1 MITKEEFENLADKE
15 LTEKDGKLV
24 YNGGLD
30 LRERKDITELPDN
43 LKVLDWLDLD
53 NSGIIKLPKGLEV
66 GSDLRI
72 SGTDIEEL
80 PDDIK
85 IGGSL
90 FIFGI
95 NKPFSFPKKMK
106 LKHSLY
112 CLYTDI
118 KKAPEELITGWNC
131 CFEKSTFDNLPNI
144 ININTELDISGTNI
158 KEIPNNWNFQTLCV
172 NNMINP
178 FSFQEKI
185 KLDGGLWCMN
195 TIIKQMPNE
204 LVLGGYCVFCNST
217 FDKLPNTLKTCGL
230 NVNRTNIKEFPEKLF
245 TKKIKL
251 KYCDLTDWSIIDK
264 HCNKI
269 VLDKNTYEQVK
280 SKLPK
285 HKKYGTGKNYRF
297 VCCEFESNS

>member
-95 NKPFSFPKKMK
+95 NKPFSFPK
-106 LKHSLY
+106 
-112 CLYTDI
+112 
-118 KKAPEELITGWNC
+118 
-131 CFEKSTFDNLPNI
+131 
-144 ININTELDISGTNI
+144 
-158 KEIPNNWNFQTLCV
+158 
-172 NNMINP
+172 
-178 FSFQEKI
+178 KI